1 VSNSIIERVV
11 RNRVTRVSLATAL
24 IALSLWAFLPYVN
37 YRIAPSAFV
46 NAELVRVTAPIAGR
60 LAAGLPP
67 KGTYIEQT
75 TNVALIE
82 SLSPDRRHLLDLQ
95 RQHAVAGERAELARR
110 QTEEISRLDDELLKR
125 MEMYRTGIIKR
136 LGNEIAEAEGERK
149 GCLAEADLRREV
161 SSGLEQLAKSGI
173 ISRIRSSES
182 LALKQS
188 IATKCEMAEARTV
201 RLKGELESAV
211 SGIYL
216 RDSAN
221 DVTYSQQQRDR
232 LVLRRQELERERLE
246 EESRAARLSAAMD
259 EEKKRLAG
267 VGEFHVELPR
277 NHILWSVAASPGS
290 TVVEGQTILDL
301 ADCGRRFVVVNLPER
316 DFEEANAGDPAN
328 VRLIGSDE
336 WRRGVVRQVRG
347 SAARADDRLL
357 AAQVLAPGPGSI
369 SVDVALPPDERAAD
383 RYNYCDIGRLAEVR
397 FERSSFSFV
406 RRVAQSFQSP
416 FHWLNISP
424 AWAASPRA
432 SETD

>member
-1 VSNSIIERVV
+1 VPNSIIERAV

-75 TNVALIE
+75 MKVAMIE
-82 SLSPDRRHLLDLQ
+82 SVSPDRRHLLDLQ
-95 RQHAVAGERAELARR
+95 RQHAVASERAELARR
-110 QTEEISRLDDELLKR
+110 QIEEISRLDNDLVKR
-125 MEMYRTGIIKR
+125 MEIYRTGIIKR
-136 LGNEIAEAEGERK
+136 LGNEIDETEGERK
-149 GCLAEADLRREV
+149 GCRAEAELRREV

-182 LALKQS
+182 LALRQS
-188 IATKCEMAEARTV
+188 VATKCEMADARLA
-201 RLKGELESAV
+201 RLKGELEAAG
-211 SGIYL
+211 SGMYL

-232 LVLRRQELERERLE
+232 LLLRRQELERERLE
-246 EESRAARLSAAMD
+246 EESRVAGLSAELD
-259 EEKKRLAG
+259 EEKRRLTR
-267 VGEFHVELPR
+267 VGEFHIELPKD
-277 NHILWSVAASPGS
+277 HIVWSVTASPGS
-290 TVVEGQTILDL
+290 MVVEGQTILDL
-301 ADCGRRFVVVNLPER
+301 ADCAGRFVVVDLPER
-316 DFEEANAGDPAN
+316 DFEEINAGDPAN
-328 VRLIGSDE
+328 VRLIGSSE

-369 SVDVALPPDERAAD
+369 NVDVALPPDERSAD

-406 RRVAQSFQSP
+406 RRVAQSSP
-416 FHWLNISP
+416 FHWLNPSS
-424 AWAASPRA
+424 AQAAAPA